1 MGDWLVKHLTQ
12 IKTLEQD
19 DCSDDDI
26 VSMTSS
32 MNFFQRNI
40 LFQQV
45 ERNFCCYEVM
55 KLMKC
60 VVKTILYMFEKDT
73 RTPYV
78 IGPEMKRWITN
89 LKVLSTSSAEGIAL
103 TGSIQFGDT
112 NLVIKFP
119 KYKNTDSIVHEY
131 LVGQTLND
139 IREDGISNFMFVY
152 GMFKCDTIYD
162 ASTKKLE
169 SLSSVCSTATPKNI
183 TNFLIAEHI
192 PGDSLESLIPILS
205 IKELL
210 LVIIQLFLALE
221 RAKTKYGFAH
231 NDLHCENVRLRRFSR
246 PMTFS
251 YPYKNTKVDISTKY
265 LPVVIDY
272 GMAVVDNYPPNNP
285 DPTPE
290 DIAKA
295 PYKEVLFS
303 KIAQPETDLY
313 KFFCHLFTICA
324 KLNPSLY
331 NELKTV
337 FDPYLSVQFSNPKN
351 QRILSITTNH
361 QDPYYYYPVLPDQFY
376 TKTPSYS
383 PVDIVDHIVS
393 LPEWSHILDPPPI
406 GGPSCLCTTSLVDL
420 VSHVFSRSRNVCGF
434 DSLYTR
440 NQNFRDRRGRDRV
453 SFECGKYFFDGQF
466 NVVEFEQGLN
476 MYFGSPKLALQ
487 NFEFQ
492 VGLVQDYYNKHITFS
507 EEEIK
512 FLQNAQET
520 SERKLTMIHR
530 KDIPS
535 EIYVYASLQMAR
547 KMSNTEYIPSSGK
560 PVKCGTKCVLSYR
573 TTRSTCFVNLWE
585 PYNIMVFLL
594 SPDLSNESKFLLMLH
609 CGAVFYDNKGQ
620 IPDLLQAQVYTPFIE
635 KLKNKDPETLEIFH
649 KGMRNFS
656 GQFDDLADFIYPEN
670 PDPNHRISTSQ
681 DPIQQLQQAFHPQR
695 RFVMSDLS
703 EYDFPEILHVALMNI
718 CNLFGYDG
726 YVRQKHPR
734 TDGSGTSVDPAI
746 FTSSQYTT
754 FLERDYSDP
763 NDWQYNDQ
771 MTAFNMIGK
780 VIGEMSMYKTVRTD
794 RHAGDLLQHSIWTA
808 LYAQYLI
815 KTKSIFATTIQ
826 TFPDYFSIIIAS
838 AFLHDI
844 GRTGR
849 GEYREKQMALMFND
863 TDHSL
868 HGAEMLKGSRPYYLA
883 SAHGSVEMIN
893 ASAVLTD
900 MNIPQ
905 DKQYIVIMCVLF
917 HDLMEELLSNNE
929 LTSDQQAK
937 MFVANIAKSFD
948 RYQIKFK
955 NEQELFLLFECIILV
970 SIANI
975 QATQPFVDHD
985 EFYNALD
992 EMKNK
997 KSLFVYLNSVVEKFP
1012 YLTNMAQVYPGYK
1025 KFEEFKPFLVG
1036 FQTKVRDELRRGIEG
1051 KEFDKYFPAGLA
1063 SSGLASSGLASSG
1076 LASLVSVPSVSNDW
1090 RRIIRSAQAPLV

>member
-12 IKTLEQD
+12 IKKLEQD
-19 DCSDDDI
+19 DCSDEDI
-26 VSMTSS
+26 RSLTAS

-45 ERNFCCYEVM
+45 ERNFCCYQVM

-60 VVKTILYMFEKDT
+60 VVKTILHMFEQDT

-103 TGSIQFGDT
+103 SGSVQFGDT
-112 NLVIKFP
+112 NLVLKFP

-162 ASTKKLE
+162 AYADQGKGKLG
-169 SLSSVCSTATPKNI
+169 SMTSVCSTATPKNI
-183 TNFLIAEHI
+183 TNFLMVEHI
-192 PGDSLESLIPILS
+192 PGDSLESLLPILT
-205 IKELL
+205 IKETLL
-210 LVIIQLFLALE
+210 IIIQLFLALE
-221 RAKTKYGFAH
+221 YAKTKYGFAH
-231 NDLHCENVRLRRFSR
+231 NDLHCENVRLRRFNR

-251 YPYKNTKVDISTKY
+251 YPYKSTTVNISTKY
-265 LPVVIDY
+265 LPVIIDY

-285 DPTPE
+285 DPTPA

-303 KIAQPETDLY
+303 KVAHQETDLY
-313 KFFCHLFTICA
+313 KFFCHLFTFCA
-324 KLNPSLY
+324 EINPVLY

-337 FDPYLSVQFSNPKN
+337 FIPYLSGQFSNPSN
-351 QRILSITTNH
+351 QRILTITTNH

-376 TKTPSYS
+376 TKTPKYS

-393 LPEWSHILDPPPI
+393 LPMWSHILDPPPV
-406 GGPSCLCTTSLVDL
+406 GGPSCLCTTSMTDL
-420 VSHVFSRSRNVCGF
+420 IGQIFNTSRNVCGF

-440 NQNFRDRRGRDRV
+440 NQNFRDKHGRDRF

-466 NVVEFEQGLN
+466 NVVEYEQGLN
-476 MYFGSPKLALQ
+476 MYFGNSEMVLK
-487 NFEFQ
+487 NFEFP
-492 VGLVQDYYNKHITFS
+492 VGLLQDYYNKHITFS

-520 SERKLTMIHR
+520 AEKKLDLVRR
-530 KDIPS
+530 KDIPAN
-535 EIYVYASLQMAR
+535 VYLYTSLNTAR
-547 KMSNTEYIPSSGK
+547 MMSMNGK
-560 PVKCGTKCVLSYR
+560 VKCGNKCVLSYR

-585 PYNIMVFLL
+585 PFNLMVFLK
-594 SPDLSNESKFLLMLH
+594 SPELSNEYKFLLMLH
-609 CGAVFYDNKGQ
+609 CGAVFYNNNGQ
-620 IPDLLQAQVYTPFIE
+620 IPDLLQKNVYQQFMD
-635 KLKNKDPETLEIFH
+635 KLNNKDPETLEIFH

-656 GQFDDLADFIYPEN
+656 GQFDDLSDFIYPEN
-670 PDPNHRISTSQ
+670 PDPNHRISTAQ
-681 DPIQQLQQAFHPQR
+681 DPLQQLQQAFHPQR
-695 RFVMSDLS
+695 RFIMSDLS
-703 EYDFPEILHVALMNI
+703 EYDFPEILHIALMNI
-718 CNLFGYDG
+718 CNSFGYDG
-726 YVRQKHPR
+726 YVRQRHPR
-734 TDGSGTSVDPAI
+734 TDGSGTSVEPVI
-746 FTSSQYTT
+746 YTSYQYTT

-771 MTAFNMIGK
+771 MTTFHMIGK
-780 VIGEMSMYKTVRTD
+780 VIGEMSMYKTVRSD

-826 TFPDYFSIIIAS
+826 TFPDYFPLIIAS

-844 GRTGR
+844 GRSGR
-849 GEYREKQMALMFND
+849 GEYREKQVALMFND

-868 HGAEMLKGSRPYYLA
+868 HGAEMLKGTRPYYLA
-883 SAHGSVEMIN
+883 SSHGSVEMIN

-905 DKQYIVIMCVLF
+905 DKQYIVILCVLF
-917 HDLMEELLSNNE
+917 HDLLEELLANNE

-937 MFVANIAKSFD
+937 MFVSNITKSFD

-955 NEQELFLLFECIILV
+955 DEQELRLLFECIILV

-1012 YLTNMAQVYPGYK
+1012 YLTNMAQVYPGSK
-1025 KFEEFKPFLVG
+1025 KFEEYKPFLVG
-1036 FQTKVRDELRRGIEG
+1036 FQTKVRDELRQGIER
-1051 KEFDKYFPAGLA
+1051 KELDKYFVSELTLSAQLGSVP
-1063 SSGLASSGLASSG
+1063 SGLS
-1076 LASLVSVPSVSNDW
+1076 SLVSVPSVSEQSDDW
-1090 RRIIRSAQAPLV
+1090 RRIIKSAQAPLV